1 MNIFNKFKVNYNLK
15 LLDDFVLNNNK
26 EDIFSLLKETKNKN
40 KELFFQLLNHFTNNY
55 KNHSIRENFFSNKVV
70 LINSFEID
78 DCNYLSNFFSFY
90 FNNMNLKTDH
100 DSLANAIA
108 KDLENLNL
116 SHFPKKIDFQCF
128 IEFSD
133 LFFNSL
139 LVNMEDKNVFLKS
152 NSAFFEVNEK
162 NFFIYPNT
170 TAAYFLIH
178 KNPFHIYSS
187 LKRKFS
193 SSQEALNKLFNFQ
206 NMLVSNQD
214 FDCDYD
220 VSENRQSWN
229 IYSNSWRDPN
239 VISTFRGLLIPSQD
253 FTEKPHETL
262 TKTIFHLIQAGVKVE
277 MNYDLIDQYVLDN
290 KLEDEHFIDD
300 ISNKEKKII
309 LSNFDQ
315 NLLEYFNYKI

>member
-26 EDIFSLLKETKNKN
+26 DEIFSLLKETKNKN
-40 KELFFQLLNHFTNNY
+40 AELFFQLLNHFINNY
-55 KNHSIRENFFSNKVV
+55 KNHSIRENFFKNKVV

-78 DCNYLSNFFSFY
+78 DCYYLSNFFSFY

-108 KDLENLNL
+108 KDIEKLNL
-116 SHFPKKIDFQCF
+116 SHLPKKIDFQCF

-133 LFFNSL
+133 FFFNSL
-139 LVNMEDKNVFLKS
+139 LVSMEEKNVFLNS

-162 NFFIYPNT
+162 NFFIYPNS

-187 LKRKFS
+187 LKRKLS

-206 NMLVSNQD
+206 NVLVSNQD
-214 FDCDYD
+214 FDCDHE

-239 VISTFRGLLIPSQD
+239 VISTFRGLLIPFQD
-253 FTEKPHETL
+253 LIEKPHESL
-262 TKTIFHLIQAGVKVE
+262 TKALFHLIQAGIKVE
-277 MNYDLIDQYVLDN
+277 MNYDLIDQYILN
-290 KLEDEHFIDD
+290 YKFEYKYFTDD
-300 ISNKEKKII
+300 ISNKEKKI
-309 LSNFDQ
+309 LFSNFDQ
-315 NLLEYFNYKI
+315 SLLEYFNYSI

>member
-15 LLDDFVLNNNK
+15 LLDDFILNNKK
-26 EDIFSLLKETKNKN
+26 EEIFSLLKENKIKN
-40 KELFFQLLNHFTNNY
+40 KELFFQLLNHFIDNY
-55 KNHSIRENFFSNKVV
+55 KNHSIRENFFKNRTV

-90 FNNMNLKTDH
+90 FENMNLKTDH
-100 DSLANAIA
+100 DSLSNAIA
-108 KDLENLNL
+108 KDIENLNL
-116 SHFPKKIDFQCF
+116 SHFPRKIDFQCF
-128 IEFSD
+128 IRFSD
-133 LFFNSL
+133 FFFNSL
-139 LVNMEDKNVFLKS
+139 LVNKEDKNVFLKS
-152 NSAFFEVNEK
+152 NSAFFEADEK

-187 LKRKFS
+187 LKKKFS

-206 NMLVSNQD
+206 NSLVSSQD
-214 FDCDYD
+214 YDCDYE

-239 VISTFRGLLIPSQD
+239 VISTFRGLLIPFQD
-253 FTEKPHETL
+253 FQNKPHEIL
-262 TKTIFHLIQAGVKVE
+262 TKALFHLIQAGIKVE
-277 MNYDLIDQYVLDN
+277 MNYDLIDQYILN
-290 KLEDEHFIDD
+290 YKFEDEYFMDD
-300 ISNKEKKII
+300 ISNKEKKIL
-309 LSNFDQ
+309 LSNFDE

>member
-26 EDIFSLLKETKNKN
+26 DEIFSLLKETKNKN
-40 KELFFQLLNHFTNNY
+40 AELFFQLLNHFINNY
-55 KNHSIRENFFSNKVV
+55 KNHSIRENFFNNKVV

-108 KDLENLNL
+108 KDLEKLNL
-116 SHFPKKIDFQCF
+116 SHLPKKIDFQCF

-133 LFFNSL
+133 FFFNSL
-139 LVNMEDKNVFLKS
+139 LVNMEEKNVFLNS

-162 NFFIYPNT
+162 NFFIYPNS

-187 LKRKFS
+187 LKRKLS
-193 SSQEALNKLFNFQ
+193 GSQEALNKLFNFQ
-206 NMLVSNQD
+206 NVLVSNQD
-214 FDCDYD
+214 FDCDYE

-239 VISTFRGLLIPSQD
+239 VISTFRGLLISYQD
-253 FTEKPHETL
+253 LIEKPHELL
-262 TKTIFHLIQAGVKVE
+262 TKALFHLIQAGIKLE
-277 MNYDLIDQYVLDN
+277 MNYDLIDQYVLNN
-290 KLEDEHFIDD
+290 KLKDENFIDD
-300 ISNKEKKII
+300 ISNKERKIL

-315 NLLEYFNYKI
+315 KLLEYFNYKI

>member
-26 EDIFSLLKETKNKN
+26 DEIFSLLKETKNKN
-40 KELFFQLLNHFTNNY
+40 GELFFQLLNHFINNY
-55 KNHSIRENFFSNKVV
+55 KNHSIRENFFNNKVV
-70 LINSFEID
+70 LVNSFEID

-108 KDLENLNL
+108 KDLEKLNL
-116 SHFPKKIDFQCF
+116 SHLSKKIDFQCF

-133 LFFNSL
+133 FFFNSL
-139 LVNMEDKNVFLKS
+139 LVNMEEKNVFLNS

-162 NFFIYPNT
+162 NFFIYPNS

-187 LKRKFS
+187 LKRKLS

-206 NMLVSNQD
+206 NELVSNQD
-214 FDCDYD
+214 FDCDYE

-239 VISTFRGLLIPSQD
+239 VISTFRGLLIPFQD
-253 FTEKPHETL
+253 LIEKPHELL
-262 TKTIFHLIQAGVKVE
+262 TKALFHLIQAGIKVE
-277 MNYDLIDQYVLDN
+277 MNYDLIDQYILN
-290 KLEDEHFIDD
+290 YKFEDEYFTDK
-300 ISNKEKKII
+300 ISNKERKIL
-309 LSNFDQ
+309 LSNFDE
-315 NLLEYFNYKI
+315 NLLEYFNYLI